1 MKQLRNIIVLGSNGQ
16 LGKEFFSNNEFN
28 LQFNVQ
34 YFDKSSL
41 DITDDNAL
49 VSTLNEINP
58 CAVINCAAYT
68 KVDNAENEKDLAI
81 EINSDAVKYLAELSK
96 KKDFVLI
103 HFSTDYVFN
112 GKSIKPINEKE
123 DKDPVNFYGMTK
135 HLGEKNIIESSEKF
149 LIFRVS
155 WVYSHFGKN
164 FPKTIIKL
172 SKEKDSLKIVDDQV
186 GVPTPTSVIVDTVIK
201 VLTSDELSNK
211 FGIYNISPSGQT
223 TWFEIASLIHENFK
237 ENKKNKLNLIT
248 PVSSK
253 DFKTDAK
260 RPSYSVLDN
269 NKVQD
274 SFEIIFKD
282 WKEYFLDYL
291 DEVRY

>member
-28 LQFNVQ
+28 LQFNVH

-41 DITDDNAL
+41 DITDNNVLESAL
-49 VSTLNEINP
+49 NKINP
-58 CAVINCAAYT
+58 WAVINCAAYT
-68 KVDNAENEKDLAI
+68 KVDNAESEKGLAI
-81 EINSDAVKYLAELSK
+81 KINSDAVKNLAVLSK
-96 KKDFVLI
+96 KKDFIII

-112 GKSIKPINEKE
+112 GKSIKPINENE
-123 DKDPVNFYGMTK
+123 YKDPVNFYGTTK
-135 HLGEKNIIESSEKF
+135 YLGEKNVIESAKKF
-149 LIFRVS
+149 FIFRVS

-172 SKEKDSLKIVDDQV
+172 SKEKESLKIVDDQV
-186 GVPTPTSVIVDTVIK
+186 GVPTPTSLIVDTVIK
-201 VLTSDELSNK
+201 VLTSVELSHK

-237 ENKKNKLNLIT
+237 ENKKNKLNHIS

-269 NKVQD
+269 NKVQN

-291 DEVRY
+291 NEVRY

>member
-1 MKQLRNIIVLGSNGQ
+1 M
-16 LGKEFFSNNEFN
+16 
-28 LQFNVQ
+28 
-34 YFDKSSL
+34 
-41 DITDDNAL
+41 
-49 VSTLNEINP
+49 
-58 CAVINCAAYT
+58 
-68 KVDNAENEKDLAI
+68 
-81 EINSDAVKYLAELSK
+81 
-96 KKDFVLI
+96 
-103 HFSTDYVFN
+103 
-112 GKSIKPINEKE
+112 
-123 DKDPVNFYGMTK
+123 
-135 HLGEKNIIESSEKF
+135 
-149 LIFRVS
+149 
-155 WVYSHFGKN
+155 
-164 FPKTIIKL
+164 